1 MNILKSLLLSTL
13 IISTLYSQWTRV
25 DFQDVKM
32 LSCIDFY
39 NITGIL
45 AGHDTASVKIYRST
59 DGGNI
64 WNAVDLPDLVRS
76 IGDLQMLNDNT
87 IYACGAKLIGLTH
100 DVNKIKQTERPLA
113 DLGFNTQSETEG
125 LFIVS
130 QDGGETWNIK
140 GTFPDSIIYLKKM
153 HFPDKDNG
161 YAIVTS
167 VSGDILKQGI
177 IRTTDGGSTWNWSL
191 YLRSDLE
198 LESISFHDSLN
209 GFASGSELDHFTYH
223 AKLFKTTDGGLYWDE
238 LVDGRFFSFWSLK
251 FLAADNIIMIA
262 QAYADT
268 ARTIYKSSDGGYS
281 FQSIKKFP
289 KEQLLQEVSVLK
301 DLIIGYGNIHTYPQ
315 ISFPFFFE
323 ASFDKGENWLS
334 NLFNPPM
341 ERLYISDSK
350 LLNDMVWFLIGT
362 QQYEYGTLLKTA
374 NNGGLHV
381 KESEIEPDEFYLY
394 QNYPNPFNP
403 FTVIKFE
410 LPAAENVILRIYDIL
425 GREVTVLLNEF
436 RQAGIHEIKFDGNS
450 FPAGVY
456 FYEVKSNSYTD
467 VKKMLLLK

>member
-1 MNILKSLLLSTL
+1 
-13 IISTLYSQWTRV
+13 
-25 DFQDVKM
+25 
-32 LSCIDFY
+32 
-39 NITGIL
+39 
-45 AGHDTASVKIYRST
+45 
-59 DGGNI
+59 
-64 WNAVDLPDLVRS
+64 
-76 IGDLQMLNDNT
+76 
-87 IYACGAKLIGLTH
+87 
-100 DVNKIKQTERPLA
+100 
-113 DLGFNTQSETEG
+113 
-125 LFIVS
+125 
-130 QDGGETWNIK
+130 
-140 GTFPDSIIYLKKM
+140 
-153 HFPDKDNG
+153 
-161 YAIVTS
+161 
-167 VSGDILKQGI
+167 
-177 IRTTDGGSTWNWSL
+177 
-191 YLRSDLE
+191 
-198 LESISFHDSLN
+198 
-209 GFASGSELDHFTYH
+209 
-223 AKLFKTTDGGLYWDE
+223 
-238 LVDGRFFSFWSLK
+238 
-251 FLAADNIIMIA
+251 MI
-262 QAYADT
+262 
-268 ARTIYKSSDGGYS
+268 
-281 FQSIKKFP
+281 
-289 KEQLLQEVSVLK
+289 SVLK
-301 DLIIGYGNIHTYPQ
+301 DLIIRIWKYPH
-315 ISFPFFFE
+315 IPADFFPFFFE